1 MGKKV
6 FDQIKSFEV
15 KKVCRGDITNNVKE
29 VSMSYYFNKTLNLSF
44 DKAIARVTEELKK
57 EGFGILTDIDVKATL
72 KKKLDVEFRKYRILG
87 ACNPPFA
94 YKALQAEDKI
104 GTMLPC
110 NVIVQEI
117 ADGQVEVTAID
128 PLASMQA
135 IENPLLKE
143 IATEISNKLKTVIDR
158 V

>member
-1 MGKKV
+1 
-6 FDQIKSFEV
+6 
-15 KKVCRGDITNNVKE
+15 
-29 VSMSYYFNKTLNLSF
+29 MSYYFNKTLNLSF
-44 DKAIARVTEELKK
+44 DKVSAGVMEELKK

-117 ADGQVEVTAID
+117 SDGQVEVTAID

-135 IENPLLKE
+135 VENPALKE
-143 IATEISNKLKTVIDR
+143 IASEISRKLKTVIDR